1 MTETTATL
9 KAYVQGDD
17 CITIRC
23 PDCNQPACIKVESFR
38 NKCNTLRVRCTCK
51 TVFKV
56 RVDYRRF
63 YRKPT
68 RIPGSFVPAGQP
80 DQGEEEILI
89 INISKEGMGFKVFT
103 GHGVKQSDTLW
114 VSFEL
119 DDRKKTCLR
128 KKVQV
133 QSVND
138 DVIGCRFSDPD
149 LFEKA
154 LGFYL
159 QN

>member
-1 MTETTATL
+1 MTETTETM

-56 RVDYRRF
+56 KVDYRRF

-68 RIPGSFVPAGQP
+68 RIPGSYIPTSQP
-80 DQGEEEILI
+80 CPGGEEILI
-89 INISKEGMGFKVFT
+89 INISKEGIGFKVFT
-103 GHGVKQSDTLW
+103 GHGIKQGDTLW

-119 DDRKKTCLR
+119 DDRKKTYLR

-133 QSVND
+133 LSIND